1 MGGANLMQRF
11 DLSKKVGPLTML
23 QTHLALAI
31 AWIIYCV
38 LHSFLAADQIKRS
51 AEKVLRN
58 QFRLYRLYYTI
69 FSFIGLT
76 GLLIYQFLIPSA
88 FLFFPPLFLKILG
101 VLIMVIGGCI
111 MLLMIR
117 KYFMQ
122 LSGVRWLYHEQVKS
136 KLEVKGLHRFVRH
149 PLYLGTFA
157 FIWGW
162 FLLSPL
168 ASFFIA
174 AIIITIYT
182 LIGLRFEEHKLIKEF
197 GDDYLEYQKK
207 VPKLIPKL

>member
-1 MGGANLMQRF
+1 MF
-11 DLSKKVGPLTML
+11 
-23 QTHLALAI
+23 QTHLLLAI
-31 AWIIYCV
+31 AWITYYV
-38 LHSFLAADQIKRS
+38 LHSVLAAHQVKKR
-51 AEKVLRN
+51 AQNKLGN

-76 GLLIYQFLIPSA
+76 ALLLYQFFIPSKL
-88 FLFFPPLFLKILG
+88 LFIPPNFLKVLG
-101 VLIMVIGGCI
+101 ILIMVIGGCI

-122 LSGVRWLYHEQVKS
+122 LSGVRWLYEQRVKS
-136 KLEVKGLHRFVRH
+136 TLEVTGLHRYVRH

-168 ASFFIA
+168 LSFFIA
-174 AIIITIYT
+174 SVIITIYT
-182 LIGLRFEEHKLIKEF
+182 LIGLRFEEQKLIKEF
-197 GDDYLEYQKK
+197 GDD
-207 VPKLIPKL
+207 

>member
-1 MGGANLMQRF
+1 MF
-11 DLSKKVGPLTML
+11 
-23 QTHLALAI
+23 QTHLLLAI
-31 AWIIYCV
+31 AWITYCV
-38 LHSFLAADQIKRS
+38 LHSVLAAQQVKKL
-51 AEKVLRN
+51 AENKLGN

-76 GLLIYQFLIPSA
+76 ALLLYQFLIPSR
-88 FLFFPPLFLKILG
+88 FLFIPPTFLKVLG
-101 VLIMVIGGCI
+101 VLIMVIGACI

-122 LSGVRWLYHEQVKS
+122 LSGVRWLYQQQVRS
-136 KLEVKGLHRFVRH
+136 TLEVTGLHRFVRH

-168 ASFFIA
+168 LSFFIA
-174 AIIITIYT
+174 SVIITVYT
-182 LIGLRFEEHKLIKEF
+182 LIGLRFEEQKLIKEF
-197 GDDYLEYQKK
+197 GDDYLEYRKK